1 MLAPLNHVNA
11 CVSRGQS
18 TSGASSAP
26 SPCTMVV
33 MSSQSIGQNGQ
44 VQSRMTA
51 GEMDVEDADKDADAP
66 AGGGDEAAT
75 DAPGEPALD
84 GRVDEGCM
92 KPLMQSP
99 CRFLK
104 QGVRRL
110 HRKPAFC
117 TCGGRRED
125 TRWRA
130 LSPHRSLVSITP
142 DDTRCAAQHV
152 RRWNTVSPAAH
163 GCHSSLP
170 NVYRRKRGA
179 PVGMDIVWSV
189 QGSGFGGRGIEPAV
203 MKGGRHKP
211 RGSAAGSRGGQIGR
225 VANTAGAYDLTIA
238 GLSPNGR
245 ERIEVGTLVG
255 AHLVERHH
263 DHARWPP

>member
-1 MLAPLNHVNA
+1 MAGLLVLAPLNHVNA

-26 SPCTMVV
+26 SPCTRVV

-44 VQSRMTA
+44 VQSRMTD
-51 GEMDVEDADKDADAP
+51 GDKDADAP
-66 AGGGDEAAT
+66 VDGGDEAAT
-75 DAPGEPALD
+75 DAPAEPALD

-117 TCGGRRED
+117 TCGGRRGD

-163 GCHSSLP
+163 GCHGSLP

-189 QGSGFGGRGIEPAV
+189 QGLADSG
-203 MKGGRHKP
+203 
-211 RGSAAGSRGGQIGR
+211 SSRR
-225 VANTAGAYDLTIA
+225 
-238 GLSPNGR
+238 S
-245 ERIEVGTLVG
+245 
-255 AHLVERHH
+255 
-263 DHARWPP
+263 